1 MKMGAAKIDRP
12 LRTRAGSGS
21 IENGAVPRI
30 AILVPATLVLAVFWW
45 NVAEYRFLG
54 DDAFIS
60 FRYAKHL
67 VEGHGLVWNPGE
79 PVEGYTNFLWVL
91 LMASSMWLGLPV
103 EVVSQWIGIA
113 SGACVIAMVLW
124 AGLRSM
130 TWKNPLIWIAPL
142 ALASSRTFTAWSTGG
157 LETMF
162 FVLVVYLAYWRFFD
176 ERRRDISPPIASS
189 LLFAAAAL
197 TRPEGN
203 LFALVAGGALLIDVG
218 RGRRSVPTAI
228 RWVVPFV
235 TIVAAHAIWRYGYYG
250 AWLPNTFYAKVPGLW
265 WEQGARYLSLFM
277 QDYRFIWFVPLLLP
291 SLILRPRFE
300 TFTAATAAG
309 LYVLYVAS
317 VGGDRFEY
325 RFLVVL
331 LPLAYGLIA
340 DSLFELRLL
349 ATRSG
354 LAEVPSGVLVAVV
367 AIGLPLT
374 THGGSSRWGAQ
385 PIRYGVA
392 SVRAI
397 AQYAERRTEEGRFL
411 RTLIDRGALPK
422 DLVLAVS
429 GAGAVPYYTEW
440 PTVDVLGLND
450 AEIAKMPIEERGIVA
465 HERQAPYEYLVRRK
479 VVIFDVL
486 NRLVWPLSRRQVPP
500 PSAVYRGQ
508 RLPVRRVQTQGQE
521 LAFATTLSD
530 GELATLVAPLAEQR

>member
-1 MKMGAAKIDRP
+1 MGAAQIDLP
-12 LRTRAGSGS
+12 LRIRPGSGS
-21 IENGAVPRI
+21 LENGAVPLF
-30 AILVPATLVLAVFWW
+30 AILGPAILVLAVFGW

-67 VEGHGLVWNPGE
+67 VDGHGLVWNPGE

-91 LMASSMWLGLPV
+91 LMASSMWFGLPV

-130 TWKNPLIWIAPL
+130 TWKSPLIWVAPL

-162 FVLVVYLAYWRFFD
+162 FVLVVYLAYWCFFH
-176 ERRRDISPPIASS
+176 ERRRDISAPFASS

-203 LFALVAGGALLIDVG
+203 LFALVAGGALLIDVQ

-277 QDYRFIWFVPLLLP
+277 QDYRFIWFVPLLVP

-300 TFTAATAAG
+300 TLTAATAAV

-317 VGGDRFEY
+317 VGGDRFEF

-331 LPLAYGLIA
+331 LPLAYALIA
-340 DSLFELRLL
+340 DSLFEVRLL
-349 ATRSG
+349 ATRRGLPTWLSG
-354 LAEVPSGVLVAVV
+354 AVV
-367 AIGLPLT
+367 AAVAVGFIIA
-374 THGGSSRWGAQ
+374 THRGSSRWGAQ

-465 HERQAPYEYLVRRK
+465 HERQAPYAYLVRRK

-486 NRLVWPLSRRQVPP
+486 NQLVWLPSQRRVPP
-500 PSAVYRGQ
+500 PNAVYRGQ
-508 RLPVRRVQTQGQE
+508 RIAVRRVRAQDHE

-530 GELATLVAPLAEQR
+530 DELAPLFAPLAKQR